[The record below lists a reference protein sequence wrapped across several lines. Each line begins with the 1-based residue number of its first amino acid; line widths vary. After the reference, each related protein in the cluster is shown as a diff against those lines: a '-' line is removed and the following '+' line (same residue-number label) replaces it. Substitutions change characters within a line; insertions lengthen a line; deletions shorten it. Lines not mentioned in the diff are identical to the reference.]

1 MLSCGH
7 FLQKLQ
13 EPRVDN
19 VLFIQSKNKQY
30 RNIYLDLRQIGCYCV
45 RHTILQPILSSVSMN
60 LLNIFRMKRTG
71 HYQLP
76 LTFNAYGH

>member
-1 MLSCGH
+1 MFFIDDSSIGQGELCCPVDI

-19 VLFIQSKNKQY
+19 VLFIQSQNKQY

-45 RHTILQPILSSVSMN
+45 RHTILQPILSSVSMK
-60 LLNIFRMKRTG
+60 IC
-71 HYQLP
+71 
-76 LTFNAYGH
+76 